1 MGSMDLMTVSFAFAR
16 VPPIHCGMGTLQQ
29 ITAWLRS
36 CQAES
41 VLLVTG
47 RASLEAMGQLS
58 VVASLIEDAG
68 TRHHHVVCAGEPS
81 TELVD
86 RTTQQWFGHGIDAVI
101 GIGGGSVIDCGKA
114 IAAMLPHGNSVLD
127 HLEGVGRGL
136 PHSGITLP
144 LLAIPTTSG
153 TGGEVSKNAVLSNV
167 GPDGYKKSLRHDN
180 LVPSA
185 VILDGALLTGAA
197 VDVTAACG
205 MDAFT
210 QLLEPFLSPT
220 ASPLSDAIVWSGLQH
235 LVPNLRRACGDGSA
249 DPQVRLNMAYGSLC
263 SGIGLANAG
272 LGLVHGLAGP
282 IGGWFPMPHGVIC
295 GTLMAAVQQQNWSAL
310 KQRDPHHPAVERM
323 ARVGRLMPGGSNL
336 TQNTVAV
343 DHLTDCLGQWVDE
356 LKLPRLS
363 DYGMTYGD
371 LDRIVDAASNRN
383 NPIALTPS
391 EIKTLLETRL

>member
-1 MGSMDLMTVSFAFAR
+1 MTMSFSFAR

-29 ITAWLRS
+29 ITPWLRS
-36 CQAES
+36 SNAES

-47 RASLEAMGQLS
+47 RASLQAMGQLS
-58 VVASLIEDAG
+58 VVERLIDAAG
-68 TRHHHVVCAGEPS
+68 ARHSHLICAGEPS
-81 TELVD
+81 AELVD
-86 RTTQQWFGHGIDAVI
+86 RTTRQWFGQGLDAVI

-114 IAAMLPHGNSVLD
+114 IAAMIPHGNSVLD

-136 PHSGITLP
+136 AHSGITLP
-144 LLAIPTTSG
+144 FLAIPTTSG
-153 TGGEVSKNAVLSNV
+153 TGGEVSKNAVLSDV
-167 GPDGYKKSLRHDN
+167 GPEGYKKSLRHEN
-180 LVPSA
+180 FVPSA
-185 VILDGALLTGAA
+185 VILDGSLLTGAA
-197 VDVTAACG
+197 ADVTAACG

-235 LVPNLRRACGDGSA
+235 LVPNLRSACGEGSA
-249 DPQVRLNMAYGSLC
+249 DPQVRLNMAYGALC

-310 KQRDPHHPAVERM
+310 KQRDPHHPAIERM

-336 TQNTVAV
+336 SENAAAV
-343 DHLTDCLGQWVDE
+343 DHLTDCLLRWVEE
-356 LKLPRLS
+356 LQLPRLS
-363 DYGMTYGD
+363 DYGITGAD
-371 LDRIVDAASNRN
+371 LDRIVEAASNRN
-383 NPIALTPS
+383 NPIALSPS
-391 EIKTLLETRL
+391 EIKALLQTRL

>member
-1 MGSMDLMTVSFAFAR
+1 MTVSFSFAR
-16 VPPIHCGMGTLQQ
+16 VPPIHCGTGTLKQ
-29 ITAWLRS
+29 ITPWLRS
-36 CQAES
+36 RNAES
-41 VLLVTG
+41 LLLVTG
-47 RASLEAMGQLS
+47 QSSLQAMGQLS
-58 VVASLIEDAG
+58 VVERLIEGAG
-68 TRHHHVVCAGEPS
+68 ARHSHLVCAGEPT

-86 RTTQQWFGHGIDAVI
+86 RTTQQWFGQGLDAVI

-114 IAAMLPHGNSVLD
+114 IAAMIPHGNSVLD

-136 PHSGITLP
+136 AHSGITLP
-144 LLAIPTTSG
+144 FLAIPTTSG
-153 TGGEVSKNAVLSNV
+153 TGGEVSKNAVLSHV

-185 VILDGALLTGAA
+185 VILDGSLLIGAA
-197 VDVTAACG
+197 ADVTAACG

-220 ASPLSDAIVWSGLQH
+220 ASSLSDAIVWSGLEH
-235 LVPNLRRACGDGSA
+235 LVPNLRRACGEGSA

-295 GTLMAAVQQQNWSAL
+295 GTLMAAVQQQNWRAL

-323 ARVGRLMPGGSNL
+323 ARVGRLMPGGGNISENAA
-336 TQNTVAV
+336 AV
-343 DHLTDCLGQWVDE
+343 DHLTDGLLDWVEE
-356 LKLPRLS
+356 LRLPRLS
-363 DYGMTYGD
+363 DYGITAAD
-371 LDRIVDAASNRN
+371 LDRIVEAASNRN
-383 NPIALTPS
+383 NPIALSPS
-391 EIKTLLETRL
+391 EIKALLETRL